1 MRRGQSEDLYG
12 YVMAGCEIA
21 GSVLYWV
28 VVTKRSSFLC
38 SITSMLY
45 FIPISCAKND
55 KDSNFEGRLQN
66 VESRK
71 VSSE

>member
-21 GSVLYWV
+21 GSVSVLYWV

-38 SITSMLY
+38 SMLY

-66 VESRK
+66 M
-71 VSSE
+71 